1 MAPNYDQESKFYANS
16 NLGLS
21 RMIEQEYRKSK
32 PLPWGGAH
40 KPDRTTGGLYQG
52 GQGRQGIQCMREESV
67 YLMCS

>member
-32 PLPWGGAH
+32 PLPWGGDSI
-40 KPDRTTGGLYQG
+40 KEDKEDKEYNVW
-52 GQGRQGIQCMREESV
+52 EKKV
-67 YLMCS
+67 YT

>member
-32 PLPWGGAH
+32 PLPWGG
-40 KPDRTTGGLYQG
+40 GLYQG

>member
-32 PLPWGGAH
+32 PLPWGGTLSR
-40 KPDRTTGGLYQG
+40 RTRKTRNTMYA
-52 GQGRQGIQCMREESV
+52 RRKCIPNVFIEII
-67 YLMCS
+67 Y

>member
-32 PLPWGGAH
+32 PWPWGGTLSR
-40 KPDRTTGGLYQG
+40 RTRKTRNTMYE
-52 GQGRQGIQCMREESV
+52 RRKCIPNVFIEII
-67 YLMCS
+67 Y

>member
-16 NLGLS
+16 NLGIS

-32 PLPWGGAH
+32 PLPW
-40 KPDRTTGGLYQG
+40 GGLYQG

-67 YLMCS
+67 YLL